1 MELSGGMILVF
12 QYSVLCKKDNAHD
25 ESIWTCAW
33 GRYTPEKK
41 PKDPDAPGGD
51 DEKSRFAS
59 SD

>member
-1 MELSGGMILVF
+1 MILVF